1 MLPQRAGVRS
11 RTLRRVDAALGD
23 GDVDAE
29 DAALLESLLPPPAV
43 DDFAACCA
51 LLAAAK
57 DKVLALHRW
66 YCTAGLA
73 GTTGAAERGYMG
85 MVQFRRFA
93 EDCRMLAPPLAA
105 GEELGH
111 EELGHSGPGR
121 LDGGVVDRVFRR
133 AQQQR
138 GAAGRADV
146 AAMALQTDRA
156 LSAST
161 AHRSHPLEHGLG
173 MLQFGA
179 ALLRLAAAKYPAVPE
194 LAERLRWV
202 SVASS
207 SQKQRCRIS

>member
-1 MLPQRAGVRS
+1 M
-11 RTLRRVDAALGD
+11 LRRVDAALGD

-57 DKVLALHRW
+57 DKVPYQYHTSTSGA
-66 YCTAGLA
+66 TGLA

-121 LDGGVVDRVFRR
+121 LGGKVVDRVFRR

-156 LSAST
+156 L
-161 AHRSHPLEHGLG
+161 
-173 MLQFGA
+173 
-179 ALLRLAAAKYPAVPE
+179 
-194 LAERLRWV
+194 
-202 SVASS
+202 
-207 SQKQRCRIS
+207 